1 MADENQSRELMKDT
15 DYAALIYEKYNEHF
29 DHYYELLKFAQAALM
44 SHRSLAKDSYHTAL
58 LYIAPRAFKSF
69 DSIRRLCEV
78 VACEDAAVVL
88 RCILNLMAV
97 TRWISLDQEK
107 RAKKFLGWYWVEL
120 QERAEQRPDM
130 FPAKEKANIQ
140 KRFDAEKSQ
149 FEVTRKGKL
158 ALVEQ
163 WYQPE
168 VNNIFEL
175 FKEVDLDQ
183 EYREA
188 YVTLS
193 GIEHSDVMAFFP
205 MFAGAEFKD
214 GERKLAIQSDMFV
227 RNYLRNGFQY
237 FADILGTCNKTIP
250 FADVDGL
257 RKIVDAGMAFY
268 KADLAATKLPQNL

>member
-1 MADENQSRELMKDT
+1 MPEPISDVE
-15 DYAALIYEKYNEHF
+15 YAAQIVAKYREHF
-29 DHYYELLKFAQAALM
+29 DHYYSLHQFAQAALM
-44 SHRSLAKDSYHTAL
+44 SHRSLVKDYYHAAL
-58 LYIAPRAFKSF
+58 VYIAPRAYKSF
-69 DSIRRLCEV
+69 DSIRRLLEV

-88 RCILNLMAV
+88 RCLLNLMAV
-97 TRWISLDQEK
+97 NRWISLDKEK

-120 QERAEQRPDM
+120 QERAAQRPDM
-130 FPAKEKANIQ
+130 FPATEIANIQ

-149 FEVTRKGKL
+149 FEVTRKGQIV
-158 ALVEQ
+158 LVDQ
-163 WYQPE
+163 WYQPA

-175 FKEVDLDQ
+175 FKEVGLER

-188 YVTLS
+188 YATLS

-205 MFAGAEFKD
+205 MFAGAVFEG

-250 FADVDGL
+250 FTDGEGL
-257 RKIVDAGMAFY
+257 QKIVDAGMAFY
-268 KADLAATKLPQNL
+268 RADLAATKRLQNL